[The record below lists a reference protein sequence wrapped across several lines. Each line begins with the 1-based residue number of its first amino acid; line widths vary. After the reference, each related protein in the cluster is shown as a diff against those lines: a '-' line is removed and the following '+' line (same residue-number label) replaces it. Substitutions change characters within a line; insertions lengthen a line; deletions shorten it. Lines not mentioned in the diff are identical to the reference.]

1 MANPNPPPHPENL
14 RVGFTDEQRQKSIE
28 TRRRNR
34 EEKVYDVYLGALES
48 GQLMTSAA
56 KAAGLALDTL
66 RKRRSVDPT
75 FAENERLARAVGAE
89 PVEAAL
95 REAALNGNVPAAV
108 KWLER
113 YSAET
118 WAPIPKQ
125 TEINVNVEHGLA
137 PSTLDLLALE
147 QRLRERKALTQGDDP
162 NVIDI

>member
-1 MANPNPPPHPENL
+1 
-14 RVGFTDEQRQKSIE
+14 VGAFTDEQRQKSIE

-34 EEKVYDVYLGALES
+34 EEKVYDVYL
-48 GQLMTSAA
+48 
-56 KAAGLALDTL
+56 AGLEEGMLLTAAAQKANLTLDAI
-66 RKRRSVDPT
+66 RKRRSVDPV

-118 WAPIPKQ
+118 WAPLPKQ
-125 TEINVNVEHGLA
+125 SEINVNVEHSLA
-137 PSTLDLLALE
+137 PATLDLIALE
-147 QRLRERKALTQGDDP
+147 HRLRERKALARGDDP
-162 NVIDI
+162 DVIDV

>member
-1 MANPNPPPHPENL
+1 
-14 RVGFTDEQRQKSIE
+14 VGSFTDEQRQKSIE

-34 EEKVYDVYLGALES
+34 EEKVYEVYLTALEN
-48 GQLMTSAA
+48 GKLMTEAA
-56 KAAGLALDTL
+56 KAAGIELATV

-95 REAALNGNVPAAV
+95 REAALNGNVPAAL

-113 YSAET
+113 YSAEM

-125 TEINVNVEHGLA
+125 TEINVNVEHSLA
-137 PSTLDLLALE
+137 PSTLDLVALE
-147 QRLRERKALTQGDDP
+147 QRLRERKALARGSDP
-162 NVIDI
+162 DVIDV

>member
-1 MANPNPPPHPENL
+1 MGE
-14 RVGFTDEQRQKSIE
+14 FTDAQRQKSIE

-34 EEKVYDVYLGALES
+34 EEKVYDVYLAALEEGS
-48 GQLMTSAA
+48 LLTTAA
-56 KAAGLALDTL
+56 KAAGLALDTI
-66 RKRRSVDPT
+66 RKRRSVDPV

-125 TEINVNVEHGLA
+125 SEININVEHGLA
-137 PSTLDLLALE
+137 PATLDLLALE
-147 QRLRERKALTQGDDP
+147 QRLRERRALVRGDDP
-162 NVIDI
+162 DVIDV